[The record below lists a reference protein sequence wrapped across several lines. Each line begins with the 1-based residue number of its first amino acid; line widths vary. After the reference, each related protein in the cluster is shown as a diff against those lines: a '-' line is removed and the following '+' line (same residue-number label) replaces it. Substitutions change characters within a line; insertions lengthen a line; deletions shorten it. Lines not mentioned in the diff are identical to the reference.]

1 MATIEDLR
9 RWIDG
14 VEGEN
19 LEFKEAKNRFDFEEL
34 TKYAV
39 ALANEGGGKIV
50 LGVSDRRP
58 RQVVGTA
65 AFPQPEQQRRTLVD
79 RLKINVAVEEFSP
92 TEGRVLVF
100 HVPSRPIG
108 VAIQY
113 RSQFWAR
120 DTDSLVG
127 LSTEKLRE
135 IVSEMGND
143 FSADIC
149 EGLGISDLSPESIEN
164 FRVRWARH
172 SDNSGI
178 ARLEDEQL
186 LRDIEVLSDDGI
198 TNAGLILFGTRE
210 AIRRHLAQSEIV
222 FEYRET
228 DAAGP
233 AQQRENLTGPFFL
246 VLDQLWEL
254 INLRNAQQ
262 HFQEGPYVLNLPTFD
277 QRAVR
282 EAVLNAVSHRHY
294 QMAGNVFVR
303 QFSDRLIVESPGGFL
318 PEINPD
324 NILNRQS
331 PRNRRIAEVLALCG
345 LVERSGQGVDLMFER
360 AIRQS
365 KPQPDYAESDE
376 HTVVLTLGGRMLDPA
391 FVRFL
396 ENYAPQDL
404 DALGTDDWLALN
416 RISQE
421 LPLGDSLSA
430 RTEHLLNQGLIVR
443 ASGGRFIL
451 PIVYYK
457 FHNREPTFR
466 RLRGREEEKEVVESH
481 LQNYRIDGRS
491 MAELTADFP
500 DKVPK
505 TIRRIL
511 TDLQE
516 EGRAYSEGET
526 RWTRYYPGSIQEP

>member
-1 MATIEDLR
+1 MATIEELR

-19 LEFKEAKNRFDFEEL
+19 LEFKEAKSRFDFEEL

-39 ALANEGGGKIV
+39 ALANEGGGKII
-50 LGVSDRRP
+50 LGVADKRP
-58 RQVVGTA
+58 RKIVGSQ
-65 AFPQPEQQRRTLVD
+65 AFIQPERTRRGLID
-79 RLKINVAVEEFSP
+79 RLKISVTAEEFNP
-92 TEGRVLVF
+92 PEGRVLVF
-100 HVPSRPIG
+100 HIPSRPTG

-113 RSQFWAR
+113 VGQFWAR
-120 DTDSLVG
+120 DGDSLVG
-127 LSTEKLRE
+127 LSGEKMRE
-135 IVSEMGND
+135 IISELGND

-149 EGLGISDLSPESIEN
+149 EDLTLDDLSGESINN
-164 FRVRWARH
+164 FRGLWARH
-172 SDNSGI
+172 SKNPRI
-178 ARLEDEQL
+178 ERLQHKQL
-186 LRDIEVLSDDGI
+186 LRDIEVLNENGI
-198 TNAGLILFGTRE
+198 TNAGLIMFGSRD

-222 FEYRET
+222 FEYRATE
-228 DAAGP
+228 AAGP

-254 INLRNAQQ
+254 INRRNDQQ
-262 HFQEGPYVLNLPTFD
+262 HFQDGPFVMNLPTFD
-277 QRAVR
+277 ERAVR

-294 QMAGNVFVR
+294 QMAGNIFIR
-303 QFSDRLIVESPGGFL
+303 QFPDRLVVESPGGFL
-318 PEINPD
+318 PEINPE

-345 LVERSGQGVDLMFER
+345 LVERSGQGVDLMYER

-365 KPQPDYAESDE
+365 KPHPDYSGTDE

-404 DALGTDDWLALN
+404 DDLGTDDWLALN

-421 LPLGDSLSA
+421 LPLSDSLA
-430 RTEHLLNQGLIVR
+430 AQTEHLLSLGLIVR
-443 ASGGRFIL
+443 ASEGRFIL
-451 PIVYYK
+451 PVAYYQ

-466 RLRGREEEKEVVESH
+466 RLRGREEEKELIEIH
-481 LQNYRIDGRS
+481 LKNYRIDGRS
-491 MAELTADFP
+491 MAQLSDDFP
-500 DKVPK
+500 DKITK

-511 TDLQE
+511 SDLQE
-516 EGRAYSEGET
+516 EGRAYSEGEN
-526 RWTRYYPGSIQEP
+526 RWTRYYPGSRQEP

>member
-1 MATIEDLR
+1 MATIEELR

-14 VEGEN
+14 IEGEN
-19 LEFKEAKNRFDFEEL
+19 LEFKEANNRYDFEEL

-39 ALANEGGGKIV
+39 ALANEGGGKII
-50 LGVSDRRP
+50 LGVADRRP
-58 RQVVGTA
+58 RQIVGTN
-65 AFPQPEQQRRTLVD
+65 AFPQPEQQRRTLMD
-79 RLKINVAVEEFSP
+79 RLKINVAVEEFLP
-92 TEGRVLVF
+92 PEGRVLVF
-100 HVPSRPIG
+100 HIPSRPIG

-113 RSQFWAR
+113 RGQFWAR

-127 LSTEKLRE
+127 LSSDKLRE
-135 IVSEMGND
+135 IVAELGND

-149 EGLGISDLSPESIEN
+149 EGLTLVDLSTESIN
-164 FRVRWARH
+164 TFRNLWARH
-172 SDNSGI
+172 SGNGGVT
-178 ARLEDEQL
+178 RLQDEQL
-186 LRDIEVLSDDGI
+186 LRDIEVLNDDGI
-198 TNAGLILFGTRE
+198 TNAGLIMFGTRE
-210 AIRRHLAQSEIV
+210 AIRRNLAQSEIV
-222 FEYRET
+222 FEYRAT

-254 INLRNAQQ
+254 INLRNDQQ

-277 QRAVR
+277 ERAVR

-303 QFSDRLIVESPGGFL
+303 QFPDRLVVESPGGFL

-345 LVERSGQGVDLMFER
+345 LVERSGQGVDLMYER

-365 KPQPDYAESDE
+365 KPQPDFAGSDE

-396 ENYAPQDL
+396 ESYAPQDL

-430 RTEHLLNQGLIVR
+430 RTDHLLSLGLIVR
-443 ASGGRFIL
+443 ASSGRFIL
-451 PIVYYK
+451 PLVYYQ

-466 RLRGREEEKEVVESH
+466 RLRGREEEKELIETH

-491 MAELTADFP
+491 MAELSADFP

-511 TDLQE
+511 SDLQE

-526 RWTRYYPGSIQEP
+526 RWTRYYPGSGQEP